1 MKTFTH
7 IIKDP
12 LGLHAR
18 PAALL
23 VKEVTGYQSNV
34 TIATP
39 NASADAKRLLALMR
53 LGAKQDAILT
63 VSVEG
68 ADEIVAAEKLK
79 AFLKQNL

>member
-23 VKEVTGYQSNV
+23 VKEVSAYQSTV
-34 TIATP
+34 TITTVAG
-39 NASADAKRLLALMR
+39 SADAKRLMALMR
-53 LGAKQDAILT
+53 LGAKQDALLT
-63 VSVEG
+63 VTVEG
-68 ADEIVAAEKLK
+68 VDEIAAAEHLK
-79 AFLKQNL
+79 GFLKQTL